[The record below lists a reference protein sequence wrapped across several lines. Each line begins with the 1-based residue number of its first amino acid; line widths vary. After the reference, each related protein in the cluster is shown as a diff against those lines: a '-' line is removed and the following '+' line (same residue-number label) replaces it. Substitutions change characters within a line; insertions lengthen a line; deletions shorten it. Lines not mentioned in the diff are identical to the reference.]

1 MFSAPGCA
9 HGVGGD
15 EVDEKVVGERE
26 ARKWG
31 LRYGV
36 GHVFIWRNSNSS
48 NWGEKTTLDQ

>member
-15 EVDEKVVGERE
+15 EVDEKVVGARE
-26 ARKWG
+26 SRKWG

-48 NWGEKTTLDQ
+48 NWG